1 MLALLALSLASLTA
15 PGPVAVA
22 PWRNLSSAED
32 LRFLEQGAAE
42 TMTAD
47 LRRAGVAVVERL
59 QLQQALATLPPGVT
73 GDVERAVAAGR
84 VVGAKSVVVGSFQRQ
99 GGQLRLVARVVVVE
113 TGEVGEAG
121 SATGAVDDVF
131 ALQDKVV
138 AGILGRAP
146 PPRAKAPRVA
156 SYRRF
161 GAALSSSPSS
171 PSSSLSSPAAM
182 AAPLEAIVVDDPD
195 FSYAGEALMGL
206 EQRLAAQGPG
216 VAIALDERTRAL
228 LAVVEDAA
236 ADVARRQQAAV
247 VLLDTLQ
254 GARRLHALIAA
265 ADRIIAARLPVD
277 VIVDVAERAAAARV
291 VALLQ
296 LVRIDAGLQAAERYL
311 KEHPAGGSRAAVE
324 AALRDSVER
333 RRSEARRRAEFAAE
347 LQELAADVASATAVD
362 DDRRRSFRFKPCIA
376 AKWSTLPSEMVARCR
391 AYLQQHG
398 ADVDDDGRDHARS
411 ARAYVAWGH
420 ALRGDFAA
428 ARDAAAVLE
437 RDDPGAL
444 DDTGLRGV
452 MTTWSTD

>member
-15 PGPVAVA
+15 PGPIAVA
-22 PWRNLSSAED
+22 PWRNLSSADE

-131 ALQDKVV
+131 ALQDRVV

-146 PPRAKAPRVA
+146 APRAKAPRVA

-161 GAALSSSPSS
+161 GAALSSS
-171 PSSSLSSPAAM
+171 SSSSSPAAL

-195 FSYAGEALMGL
+195 FSYAGEALIAL
-206 EQRLAAQGPG
+206 EQRLAAQGPA
-216 VAIALDERTRAL
+216 VSIALDERTRAL
-228 LAVVEDAA
+228 LAVVEDGA
-236 ADVARRQQAAV
+236 ADVARRQQAAS

-265 ADRIIAARLPVD
+265 ADRIIAARLPAD
-277 VIVDVAERAAAARV
+277 VIVDVAERAAAARA

-296 LVRIDAGLQAAERYL
+296 LVRVDAGLLAAERYL
-311 KEHPAGGSRAAVE
+311 PAHPAGSSRAVVE

-347 LQELAADVASATAVD
+347 LQELAAEVASADVD
-362 DDRRRSFRFKPCIA
+362 ADRQRSLAFKPCIA

-391 AYLQQHG
+391 AYLQRHG
-398 ADVDDDGRDHARS
+398 RDVDDDGREHARS
-411 ARAYVAWGH
+411 ARAYIAWGH
-420 ALRGDFAA
+420 ALRGDFTTAREAA
-428 ARDAAAVLE
+428 AQLE

-452 MTTWSTD
+452 MSTWSAD

>member
-1 MLALLALSLASLTA
+1 
-15 PGPVAVA
+15 
-22 PWRNLSSAED
+22 
-32 LRFLEQGAAE
+32 
-42 TMTAD
+42 
-47 LRRAGVAVVERL
+47 
-59 QLQQALATLPPGVT
+59 
-73 GDVERAVAAGR
+73 
-84 VVGAKSVVVGSFQRQ
+84 
-99 GGQLRLVARVVVVE
+99 
-113 TGEVGEAG
+113 
-121 SATGAVDDVF
+121 
-131 ALQDKVV
+131 
-138 AGILGRAP
+138 
-146 PPRAKAPRVA
+146 
-156 SYRRF
+156 
-161 GAALSSSPSS
+161 
-171 PSSSLSSPAAM
+171 
-182 AAPLEAIVVDDPD
+182 
-195 FSYAGEALMGL
+195 
-206 EQRLAAQGPG
+206 

>member
-1 MLALLALSLASLTA
+1 MLALVALSLACFMA
-15 PGPVAVA
+15 PGPIAVA
-22 PWRNLSSAED
+22 PWRNLSSADD

-59 QLQQALATLPPGVT
+59 QLQQALATLPAAVT

-84 VVGAKSVVVGSFQRQ
+84 VVGARSVVVGSFQRQ

-113 TGEVGEAG
+113 TGEVREAG

-131 ALQDKVV
+131 ALQDRVV

-146 PPRAKAPRVA
+146 APRAKAPRVA

-161 GAALSSSPSS
+161 GAALSSSSSSS
-171 PSSSLSSPAAM
+171 PSPAAL

-195 FSYAGEALMGL
+195 FSYAGEALIVL
-206 EQRLAAQGPG
+206 EQRLAAQGPA
-216 VAIALDERTRAL
+216 VSIAFDERTRAL
-228 LAVVEDAA
+228 LAVVEDGA
-236 ADVARRQQAAV
+236 ADVARRQQAAS

-254 GARRLHALIAA
+254 GARRQHALIAA
-265 ADRIIAARLPVD
+265 ADRIIAARLPAD
-277 VIVDVAERAAAARV
+277 VIVDVAERAAATRA

-296 LVRIDAGLQAAERYL
+296 LVRVDAGLQAAERYL
-311 KEHPAGGSRAAVE
+311 TAHPAGSRRAVVE

-347 LQELAADVASATAVD
+347 LQGLAADVASATSVD
-362 DDRRRSFRFKPCIA
+362 DDRRSFRFKPCIA

-398 ADVDDDGRDHARS
+398 ADGDDDGRDHARS
-411 ARAYVAWGH
+411 ARAYIAWGH
-420 ALRGDFAA
+420 ALRGDFTA
-428 ARDAAAVLE
+428 ARDAAAQLE

-444 DDTGLRGV
+444 DDTGLRSV
-452 MTTWSTD
+452 MATWSAD

>member
-15 PGPVAVA
+15 PGPIAVA
-22 PWRNLSSAED
+22 PWRNLSSADE

-131 ALQDKVV
+131 ALQDRVV

-146 PPRAKAPRVA
+146 APRAKAPRVA

-161 GAALSSSPSS
+161 GAALSSSSS
-171 PSSSLSSPAAM
+171 SSPAAL

-195 FSYAGEALMGL
+195 FSYASEALIAL
-206 EQRLAAQGPG
+206 EQRLAAQGPA
-216 VAIALDERTRAL
+216 VSIALDERTRAL
-228 LAVVEDAA
+228 LAVVEDGA
-236 ADVARRQQAAV
+236 ADVARRQQAAS

-265 ADRIIAARLPVD
+265 ADRIIAARLPAD
-277 VIVDVAERAAAARV
+277 VIVDVAERAAAARA

-296 LVRIDAGLQAAERYL
+296 LVRVDAGLQAAERYL
-311 KEHPAGGSRAAVE
+311 TAHPAGSSRAVVE

-411 ARAYVAWGH
+411 ARAYIAWGH
-420 ALRGDFAA
+420 ALRGDFVA
-428 ARDAAAVLE
+428 ARDAAALLE

-444 DDTGLRGV
+444 DDTGLRSV
-452 MTTWSTD
+452 MATWSAD